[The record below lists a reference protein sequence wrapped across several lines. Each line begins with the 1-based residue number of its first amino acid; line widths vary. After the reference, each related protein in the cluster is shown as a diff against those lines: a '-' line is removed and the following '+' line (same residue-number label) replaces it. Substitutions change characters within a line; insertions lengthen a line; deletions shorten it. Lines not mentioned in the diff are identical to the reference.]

1 MKHYSYKNKK
11 FIIILLGR
19 AGSGKGTQA
28 KLLEEKFSFQYIG
41 SGNILRARFKKK
53 DFTGKKL
60 DKVLS
65 GGGLAPTAM
74 IFKLWV
80 DEMEKIKND
89 NFGGFVIDGSPR
101 KIFEAQLM
109 DQAFEWYEWEK
120 YLKIFYIDISREE
133 SFSRLTKRRMCD
145 KCGRL
150 IPYIGEFK
158 KLEKCDKCG
167 GELKMRHD
175 DHPDGIKTRLGLFEK
190 ETLPIM
196 DYYRK
201 TGRKII
207 DINGEQSIEKVFAD
221 ILKHLK

>member
-1 MKHYSYKNKK
+1 MHNKK
-11 FIIILLGR
+11 RIIIILGR
-19 AGSGKGTQA
+19 AGSGKGTQS
-28 KLLEEKFSFQYIG
+28 KLLEEKFGFKCIG
-41 SGNILRARFKKK
+41 SGDILRARFKQK
-53 DFTGKKL
+53 DFTGNKL

-80 DEMEKIKND
+80 DELEKIKNND
-89 NFGGFVIDGSPR
+89 LAGFIIDGSPR

-109 DQAFEWYEWEK
+109 DQALEWYEWDK
-120 YLKIFYIDISREE
+120 CLKIFYIDISRKE
-133 SFSRLTKRRMCD
+133 SFSRLTTRKLCGE
-145 KCGRL
+145 CGRI

-167 GELKMRHD
+167 GELKVRHD
-175 DHPDGIKTRLGLFEK
+175 DHPEGIKIRLDLFEE
-190 ETLPIM
+190 ETRPII
-196 DYYRK
+196 DYYKKTDRK
-201 TGRKII
+201 VI